1 MTFLAGYRFDRCQPA
16 AGLAD
21 RLVAGFA
28 RPTPLGQGADAI
40 AAGEGIPSPEVLVGL
55 YSLLWHQRLRL
66 DLTQPLNS
74 RLGGVGMR
82 RTVQLWDRVR
92 VAGEDWQA
100 VAVAGDMVALKSADG
115 ARLETFTQ
123 AELLT
128 TAEITTPGRPSAPA
142 TNQLR
147 VIEELSAEDRE
158 RLQFLQAHIL
168 DLLVDAPP
176 GARSARPEQLSTGPC
191 RNGSRRRRP
200 SCRVRAIRSPPGRCG
215 AC

>member
-1 MTFLAGYRFDRCQPA
+1 
-16 AGLAD
+16 
-21 RLVAGFA
+21 
-28 RPTPLGQGADAI
+28 
-40 AAGEGIPSPEVLVGL
+40 
-55 YSLLWHQRLRL
+55 
-66 DLTQPLNS
+66 
-74 RLGGVGMR
+74 MR

-100 VAVAGDMVALKSADG
+100 VAVAGDIVALKSADG

-147 VIEELSAEDRE
+147 IIEELSAEDRE
-158 RLQFLQAHIL
+158 RVQFLQAHIL
-168 DLLVDAPP
+168 DLLVEPTSQVP
-176 GARSARPEQLSTGPC
+176 VRRPEQLSTGLC

-200 SCRVRAIRSPPGRCG
+200 SCRVWAIRSPPGRCG
-215 AC
+215 ACSPGTGSTASSA